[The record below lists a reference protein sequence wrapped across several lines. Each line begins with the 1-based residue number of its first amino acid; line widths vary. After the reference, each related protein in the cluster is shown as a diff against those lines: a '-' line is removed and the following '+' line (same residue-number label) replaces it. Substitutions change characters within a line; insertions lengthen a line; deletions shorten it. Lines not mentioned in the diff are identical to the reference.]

1 MWTQREKHK
10 EDIELVSVRTAENF
24 KIAML
29 WIYGAFIT
37 FSMSLLVVSLSYICI
52 FKSANSGLKSAGN
65 LMVRNDMIA
74 IRETEL

>member
-1 MWTQREKHK
+1 MWTQGEKHK

-37 FSMSLLVVSLSYICI
+37 FSLSLLVVSLSYICI
-52 FKSANSGLKSAGN
+52 FKSAIK
-65 LMVRNDMIA
+65 
-74 IRETEL
+74 

>member
-37 FSMSLLVVSLSYICI
+37 FSVIISSPTFLHLYFQI
-52 FKSANSGLKSAGN
+52 GN
-65 LMVRNDMIA
+65 KI
-74 IRETEL
+74 IS

>member
-37 FSMSLLVVSLSYICI
+37 FSLSLLVVSLSYICI
-52 FKSANSGLKSAGN
+52 FKSAIKQFHRTLAGENSK
-65 LMVRNDMIA
+65 I
-74 IRETEL
+74 

>member
-10 EDIELVSVRTAENF
+10 EDIELVPVRTAENF

-52 FKSANSGLKSAGN
+52 FKSAINN
-65 LMVRNDMIA
+65 FI
-74 IRETEL
+74 EH